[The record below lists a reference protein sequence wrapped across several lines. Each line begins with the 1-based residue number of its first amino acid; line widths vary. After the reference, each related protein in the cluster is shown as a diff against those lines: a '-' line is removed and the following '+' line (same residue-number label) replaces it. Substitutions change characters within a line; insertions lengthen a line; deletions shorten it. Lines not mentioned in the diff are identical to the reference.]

1 MKFDKLIQSG
11 EFVKKE
17 VLFLGYHM
25 FENNRDKF
33 YDIYNIDIQPNN
45 FFIETLNRQIYIGGY
60 FAYSINKNGAQRLIN
75 YITKNGIKSIKE
87 YNITDVVDLRSN
99 IESKNLGYGHASELK
114 IHSAPMIKDSSFI
127 SNVGVRLGR
136 KHEYENYLKEGRKSF
151 KILFAAIN
159 NAAGAVYLHCA
170 VGKDRTGVVSSVL
183 LMALGVSRE
192 DILKDYIY
200 SKQSVKLILPSLAS
214 SGVYNDFANPNWS
227 YQIPKADDI
236 SHIIDFIGD
245 QAGALSY
252 LTSCGIS
259 KKEISAFNSK
269 FLS

>member
-1 MKFDKLIQSG
+1 MNHKINLKS
-11 EFVKKE
+11 KTPKA
-17 VLFLGYHM
+17 
-25 FENNRDKF
+25 RT
-33 YDIYNIDIQPNN
+33 IDINGLSNARDLGGLSVGGENLTN
-45 FFIETLNRQIYIGGY
+45 FRVVVRGESPQL
-60 FAYSINKNGAQRLIN
+60 
-75 YITKNGIKSIKE
+75 ITKNGIKSIKE

-99 IESKNLGYGHASELK
+99 LESKNLGYGHASELK
-114 IHSAPMIKDSSFI
+114 IHPAPMIKDSSFI
-127 SNVGVRLGR
+127 SNVGIRLGR

-192 DILKDYIY
+192 DILNDYIY

-214 SGVYNDFANPNWS
+214 SGVYNDFANPNWN

-245 QAGALSY
+245 QAGALKY

>member
-1 MKFDKLIQSG
+1 MNHKINLKS
-11 EFVKKE
+11 KTPKA
-17 VLFLGYHM
+17 
-25 FENNRDKF
+25 RT
-33 YDIYNIDIQPNN
+33 IDINGLSNARDLGGLSVGGEDLTN
-45 FFIETLNRQIYIGGY
+45 FRVVVRGESPQL
-60 FAYSINKNGAQRLIN
+60 
-75 YITKNGIKSIKE
+75 ITKNGIKSIKE

-214 SGVYNDFANPNWS
+214 SGVYNDFAKPNWS

>member
-1 MKFDKLIQSG
+1 MTQ
-11 EFVKKE
+11 
-17 VLFLGYHM
+17 
-25 FENNRDKF
+25 NNKIKSQTPKAR
-33 YDIYNIDIQPNN
+33 
-45 FFIETLNRQIYIGGY
+45 TLNVNGLSNARDLGGLSVGGDNLTN
-60 FAYSINKNGAQRLIN
+60 FQVVVRGESPQL
-75 YITKNGIKSIKE
+75 ITKNGIKSIKE
-87 YNITDVVDLRSN
+87 YNITDVVDLRST
-99 IESKNLGYGHASELK
+99 IESKKLGYGHVSDLK
-114 IHSAPMIKDSSFI
+114 IHPAPMIKDSSFI
-127 SNVGVRLGR
+127 ANVGVRLGR

-151 KILFAAIN
+151 KILLTAIN

-192 DILKDYIY
+192 DILKDYLH
-200 SKQSVKLILPSLAS
+200 SGESVKLILPSLAS
-214 SGVYNDFANPNWS
+214 SGVYNDFANPNWN
-227 YQIPKADDI
+227 YQTPKADDI

-259 KKEISAFNSK
+259 NKDISAFSSK